1 MEQKFAPRQLYVA
14 AGKKI
19 PVQGPRFAIVGSR
32 KATSR
37 GIEAAREIASF
48 VLKKEVVIVSGL
60 AEGIDTSAHK
70 VAIEQGGLTIAVL
83 GTPLNKSYP
92 AKNAELQDIIMHKHW
107 AISQFPIG
115 HPTQP
120 KDFVL
125 RSNMALVSDASIII
139 EVGESSGSLHQ
150 GWESFRL
157 GRPLFIWKSIVSD
170 RSLGVTRK

>member
-1 MEQKFAPRQLYVA
+1 MSFHALNAIMESPISARISTLTPEGLLGRPLNDVEQKFAPRQLYVA

-37 GIEAAREIASF
+37 GIEAAREIASYL
-48 VLKKEVVIVSGL
+48 VKKEVVIVSGL

-115 HPTQP
+115 HPTRP

-125 RSNMALVSDASIII
+125 RNRTMALVSDASIIV
-139 EVGESSGSLHQ
+139 EA
-150 GWESFRL
+150 W
-157 GRPLFIWKSIVSD
+157 
-170 RSLGVTRK
+170 